1 MIIVLYPTQY
11 DSPDKRGR
19 GCQLLINSSEQKRV
33 LLNKE
38 EDISSFNDS
47 YFIRDYQMFHSIH
60 TSDIKSPGIDS
71 LKLVDQVFRQL
82 VSIGRI

>member
-47 YFIRDYQMFHSIH
+47 YFIRDYQMFHFIH
-60 TSDIKSPGIDS
+60 TSDIKSP
-71 LKLVDQVFRQL
+71 QL
-82 VSIGRI
+82 LPQISGPGVQTISFV

>member
-38 EDISSFNDS
+38 EEEDLIIWFA
-47 YFIRDYQMFHSIH
+47 
-60 TSDIKSPGIDS
+60 IKQS
-71 LKLVDQVFRQL
+71 LELPPKSLTLCTV
-82 VSIGRI
+82 